1 MPECPETFPFTIPI
15 IRFTMEDD
23 RPANSERQQTKKMS
37 LLTPVKIE
45 VPDAG
50 RRSSEPTRYYI
61 PPQCN
66 NKLSPRAARKHD
78 NRRRSKS
85 NIRAESPCNDT
96 FGPKPCN
103 CEDCRASSPLP
114 PGYGPPTMS
123 PGYDQ
128 MKSSLLEVPW
138 TEDFTEAS
146 SDDLSSEWDSDA
158 PEPVSL
164 PRPTQKVIC
173 ITPTCNVWAE
183 YIKII
188 YAYTWIGMVDQ
199 VKHLYTGFPRRYF
212 PSCRQI
218 FVQNNESTTSTGIA
232 NPVYM
237 TYLFIPY

>member
-1 MPECPETFPFTIPI
+1 MPECPESFPFTIPI

-23 RPANSERQQTKKMS
+23 RPASSERQQTKKMS

-45 VPDAG
+45 VPDPG

-78 NRRRSKS
+78 SKRKS
-85 NIRAESPCNDT
+85 KLSVGGDNPCKET

-138 TEDFTEAS
+138 SEDYTEAS

-158 PEPVSL
+158 PEPAPT
-164 PRPTQKVIC
+164 PRPTQKLGE
-173 ITPTCNVWAE
+173 PMD
-183 YIKII
+183 
-188 YAYTWIGMVDQ
+188 IGYWNGPQ
-199 VKHLYTGFPRRYF
+199 RGG
-212 PSCRQI
+212 Q
-218 FVQNNESTTSTGIA
+218 TTSGESLGAAGGKRPRAVDCGT
-232 NPVYM
+232 
-237 TYLFIPY
+237 PYKRPMCKLLKDQQWVSIG